1 MPEKKTEKH
10 SKKRDTA
17 EQSDIERRFKQHPL
31 IFIGTVL
38 VLIIVIIAFVL
49 VPAIVPGEGLSAS
62 NLEFGY
68 WDNKPITYS
77 AGGFFARMRE
87 QYVELA
93 RYYGMNDYQIWRN
106 AFEAAVVR
114 TAALDIMDK
123 SGYTPS
129 KPLVDK
135 KVAELPEFQENG
147 RFSAVKYNKLD
158 ASSRIKLWQ
167 DMRND
172 ITVSLYHNDA
182 GTVKISSAEA
192 DFIRLMALTQ
202 RKFKMAAFP
211 YTSYPDEEII
221 VYANKNIALFKT
233 LYLSQITVSG
243 EEREARAILNGI
255 RSNETSFEDAAR
267 TQSSDAYSERGG
279 DTGSRMAFE
288 MAAEIPDDEQR
299 QVLLNLAKGGISEPV
314 KLPSGWAIYR
324 ANEVA
329 ESPNLQDDA
338 VLSKIRD
345 YLMDN
350 ERGVI
355 EDWLIDQAED
365 LARESRNSN
374 FDDTAADKSIE
385 VYEFGALPINYG
397 NNGLFTK
404 VDSFSAPGLQ
414 DAASNE
420 NFWRT
425 AFSTPVGE
433 PSQPVVLSGSG
444 DNIVLLYP
452 EEELEETAAAD
463 TSESSF
469 SGWWAANNIQQ
480 QITNTILS
488 SSKFDD
494 RFLNVYL
501 TYLSN

>member
-1 MPEKKTEKH
+1 MPEKKAEKH
-10 SKKRDTA
+10 SKKRDTP
-17 EQSDIERRFKQHPL
+17 EQSELGRRFKQHPL
-31 IFIGTVL
+31 IFIGTIL

-68 WDNKPITYS
+68 WDKKPITYS
-77 AGGFFARMRE
+77 AGGFFARIRE
-87 QYVELA
+87 QYAELA
-93 RYYGMNDYQIWRN
+93 KYYGMSDYQIWRN
-106 AFEAAVVR
+106 AFESTVIR

-123 SGYTPS
+123 SGYAPS
-129 KPLVDK
+129 KPFVDK

-172 ITVSLYHNDA
+172 ITVSRYHDDA
-182 GTVKISSAEA
+182 GTVKTASAES
-192 DFIRLMALTQ
+192 DFIRLMALIQ
-202 RKFKMAAFP
+202 RKFKMTAFP
-211 YTSYPDEEII
+211 YTSYPNAEI
-221 VYANKNIALFKT
+221 VAYANKNISLFRMV
-233 LYLSQITVSG
+233 YLSQITVSG
-243 EEREARAILNGI
+243 EEREARAILDRI

-267 TQSSDAYSERGG
+267 TQSTDSYSERGG
-279 DTGSRMAFE
+279 DTGSRMVFE
-288 MAAEIPDDEQR
+288 IAAEIPDEEHR
-299 QVLLNLAKGGISEPV
+299 QALLNLAKDEVSEPV
-314 KLPSGWAIYR
+314 KLPLGWAIYR
-324 ANEVA
+324 ANEVS
-329 ESPNLQDDA
+329 EPPNLQDDA
-338 VLSKIRD
+338 ALSKIRD

-365 LARESRNSN
+365 LVREARNSS
-374 FDDTAADKSIE
+374 FDSAAADKGIE

-397 NNGLFTK
+397 NSGLFTT
-404 VDSFSAPGLQ
+404 VNSFSIPGLQ

-433 PSQPVVLSGSG
+433 PSQPVVLSG

-452 EEELEETAAAD
+452 EEELEESAAAD
-463 TSESSF
+463 NSESSF
-469 SGWWAANNIQQ
+469 SGWWAANSIQQ